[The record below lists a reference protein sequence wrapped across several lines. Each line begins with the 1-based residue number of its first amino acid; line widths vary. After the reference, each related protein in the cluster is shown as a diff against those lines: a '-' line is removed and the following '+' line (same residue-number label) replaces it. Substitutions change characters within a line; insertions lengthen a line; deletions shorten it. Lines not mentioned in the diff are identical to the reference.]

1 MCDMSKMGEMVSATK
16 LGEVLEKRDSAKIKK
31 TILWV
36 LAIVGA
42 IVAIAAIAYA
52 VYSFIASKKEEF
64 DEFEEFE
71 DFGYGFEEDFMAEDA
86 E

>member
-1 MCDMSKMGEMVSATK
+1 MKKYWK
-16 LGEVLEKRDSAKIKK
+16 L
-31 TILWV
+31 
-36 LAIVGA
+36 IVG
-42 IVAIAAIAYA
+42 VAAIAYA
-52 VYSFIASKKEEF
+52 VYSFIASRKEEF

>member
-1 MCDMSKMGEMVSATK
+1 MSNCISKAAKMNSRLCKKDADE
-16 LGEVLEKRDSAKIKK
+16 AKH
-31 TILWV
+31 TLLWI

-42 IVAIAAIAYA
+42 IVTVAAIAYA
-52 VYSFIASKKEEF
+52 VYSIIVSRKEEEF
-64 DEFEEFE
+64 DEFEELE